1 MPDWIPISETTLWWI
16 GVVSVL
22 TFVGSLAALP
32 IIVARI
38 PADYFMRARQSR
50 AASHNRHVAW
60 RLIGMVVKNIVGFVF
75 VLAGLAMLVLPG
87 QGILT
92 ILIGLWLMNF
102 PGKHALER
110 RIVQQPRVLQ
120 AINWMRR
127 KAGRPPLK
135 VPQEG
140 MVTR

>member
-1 MPDWIPISETTLWWI
+1 MPDWIPISETMLWWI
-16 GVVSVL
+16 GIVSVI
-22 TFVGSLAALP
+22 TFIGTLVALP
-32 IIVARI
+32 IAVARI
-38 PADYFMRARQSR
+38 PADYFMRDRHSR
-50 AASHNRHVAW
+50 ATSHNQHVAW
-60 RLIGMVVKNIVGFVF
+60 RVIGVVCKNIAGLIF
-75 VLAGLAMLVLPG
+75 VLAGVAMLVLPG

-92 ILIGLWLMNF
+92 ILIGLGLMDF

-127 KAGRPPLK
+127 KAGQPPLK
-135 VPQEG
+135 VPQKG